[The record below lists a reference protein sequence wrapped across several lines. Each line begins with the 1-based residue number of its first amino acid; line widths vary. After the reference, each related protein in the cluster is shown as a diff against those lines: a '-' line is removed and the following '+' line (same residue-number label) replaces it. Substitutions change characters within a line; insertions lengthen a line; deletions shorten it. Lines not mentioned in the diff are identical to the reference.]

1 MTLFSVFGRR
11 ERWRRESLAG
21 AEGSLERKGGVA
33 CTCPSHVPLLTW
45 CQGEVVVVVPVRRR
59 RPWVFPR
66 GIRSHGVASTA
77 VSTAMLCN
85 TPPPPAP
92 PIPHQHS
99 TLHFFFHVEVD
110 DSLGEETLRA
120 ENSSR
125 LGANGKEATVECE
138 PVEAGGGGGG

>member
-21 AEGSLERKGGVA
+21 AEGSHGDVLERKGGLA

-45 CQGEVVVVVPVRRR
+45 CQGEAVVVVVVPVRRR

-85 TPPPPAP
+85 APPPPLLP
-92 PIPHQHS
+92 FLTHHN
-99 TLHFFFHVEVD
+99 TLHLFFM
-110 DSLGEETLRA
+110 S
-120 ENSSR
+120 
-125 LGANGKEATVECE
+125 K
-138 PVEAGGGGGG
+138 